1 VDKICVLRLGHRPLR
16 DARIT
21 THVGLAARAFGAD
34 GLYLAARDPG
44 VVGSITDVVNRW
56 GGSFFI
62 QDGITWKKCIRQW
75 KENGGSVV
83 HLTMYGQPFREAM
96 EEIRLRSHIL
106 VVVGAEKVPGELYA
120 LADYN
125 LSVTTQPHSEV
136 SGLAVFLDHLYQ
148 GRELDRKYPDASMK
162 ITSFTRSAED

>member
-1 VDKICVLRLGHRPLR
+1 VERVCVLRLGHRPLR

-21 THVGLAARAFGAD
+21 THVALAARAFGAE
-34 GLYLAARDPG
+34 GMYLAARDPG
-44 VVGSITDVVNRW
+44 VVESIVDVVHRW
-56 GGSFFI
+56 GGDFFI
-62 QDGITWKKCIRQW
+62 QDSVAWRSCIRNW
-75 KENGGSVV
+75 KEEGGCVV
-83 HLTMYGQPFREAM
+83 HLTMYGQPFTEV
-96 EEIRLRSHIL
+96 ITDLRQQAEIL

-148 GRELDRKYPDASMK
+148 GSELDRSYPEASMRV
-162 ITSFTRSAED
+162 TSFSEQRSS